1 MTISKSKAT
10 DEEIRQL
17 VIERLK
23 VLPSGQKISIGSKGD
38 FTKDQLIYHV
48 KEHDKVGQ
56 KIVQIQLSYL
66 QSLKEGILFDE

>member
-1 MTISKSKAT
+1 MAFPKSKVS

-38 FTKDQLIYHV
+38 FSKDQLIYHV
-48 KEHDKVGQ
+48 NKHDDVGQ